1 MNETRH
7 NSHPLSFFSIL
18 FQDLAFALRQLKKS
32 PAFAAVVIGSLA
44 LGIGASVT
52 VFSVVRAVLLDPY
65 PYKDADRMVH
75 VELTSKDSSRNGLL
89 QVTYPEYQQLRKLS
103 SVDDVFLMDD
113 QRRALTGDALP
124 VTVATGFYTPNLF
137 TYMGVPPYLG
147 RQFTPA
153 DAANGTAA
161 PVAVLSYLFW
171 NKQYGGRLD
180 ILGKTVEV
188 DRTPYTVIGVA
199 SPRFT
204 WGDSDVYIPSNF
216 SADPHHYM
224 NAFLKLK
231 PGVSFAL
238 AASQIQTLFD
248 TFTKL
253 DSERV
258 PQGEKVGIKTLN
270 EEVMNGFEA
279 PLLVLFAAV
288 LLLLLIGCAN
298 VSILMLARGTARQ
311 HEFAVR
317 ASIGATRSRIVR
329 QLLTESVML
338 AFAGAAFGM
347 LMAYKGVDLLASHL
361 PQNSFPNEA
370 VIHVNG
376 TVLLFAVAIA
386 LITGIIFGAS
396 PAWQL
401 SRPDVG
407 ALMQGSSAKLA
418 GSTHGR
424 RTHRLLV
431 AGQVALTMLMLAGA
445 GAAARGFLA
454 LYRAPMG
461 FDPDRLFYIQVSLP
475 KAAPLEWH
483 SLAVQQE
490 SFREAIEAAPGVKS
504 ASITTTG
511 WRPPFSNYRAKV
523 EVSNNPNLTNAQAD
537 LALVSSNMFSTLATP
552 LLTGRHFTREEDARA
567 AHVALVN
574 RTFVRQYFSDG
585 DALGKSV
592 RSPGLKFN
600 NPNLTFTP
608 NSDGWLQVVGV
619 VDDVRNDGLDKPVLP
634 AIYVPESLVLGRGT
648 VLIVRA
654 SGDTTAAM
662 RAAGE
667 AVHRANRD
675 AYIVDQHDFSWLL
688 ETQGWGREKFLAS
701 LFGLFAGLAL
711 LLSAAGIYSVVSY
724 TVSQRTR
731 EFGVRMALG
740 AQRGNVVRLVLQ
752 SSLLTVAIGAAAGL
766 GLSLALGKLL
776 ASATRSVVRDPAM
789 LLAAS
794 VILLAITALACLYPA
809 WRAASID
816 PIKAI
821 RIE

>member
-1 MNETRH
+1 
-7 NSHPLSFFSIL
+7 L
-18 FQDLAFALRQLKKS
+18 FQD
-32 PAFAAVVIGSLA
+32 I
-44 LGIGASVT
+44 GIGASVA

-75 VELTSKDSSRNGLL
+75 VELTGKDSSQNGLL
-89 QVTYPEYQQLRKLS
+89 AVTFTEFHELQRLP

-137 TYMGVPPYLG
+137 TYMGVPPFLG

-153 DAANGTAA
+153 DAPNGNAA

-171 NKQYGGRLD
+171 KKQYAGRLD
-180 ILGKTVEV
+180 ILGKTVEI
-188 DRTPYTVIGVA
+188 DHTPYTVIGVA

-204 WGDSDVYIPSNF
+204 WGDSDVYIPGAF
-216 SADPHHYM
+216 TADPHHYM
-224 NAFLKLK
+224 NAFIKLK
-231 PGVSFAL
+231 PGARFAAV
-238 AASQIQTLFD
+238 AAELQPLVDNFA
-248 TFTKL
+248 KL
-253 DSERV
+253 DPRAF
-258 PQGEKVGIKTLN
+258 PQGARVSIKTLN
-270 EEVMNGFEA
+270 EEVLHGFEA

-317 ASIGATRSRIVR
+317 ASIGATRARIVR

-338 AFAGAAFGM
+338 AFAGAGFGV
-347 LMAYKGVDLLASHL
+347 LIAYKGVDLLASHL

-418 GSTHGR
+418 GSAHGR

-431 AGQVALTMLMLAGA
+431 AGQIALTMLMLAGA

-461 FDPDRLFYIQVSLP
+461 FDPDHLFYIQVSLP

-490 SFREAIEAAPGVKS
+490 ALREAIEAAPGVKS

-511 WRPPFSNYRAKV
+511 WRPPFSNYHTKV
-523 EVSNNPNLTNAQAD
+523 AVSNNPNLTDAQAD
-537 LALVSSNMFSTLATP
+537 LALVSFNMFNTLGTP
-552 LLTGRHFTREEDARA
+552 LLSGRYFTREEDAQA

-574 RTFVRQYFSDG
+574 RTFVRQYFPGG

-592 RSPGLKFN
+592 RSPGLKFE

-619 VDDVRNDGLDKPVLP
+619 VDDVRNDGLDKPILP
-634 AIYVPESLVLGRGT
+634 AAYVPESLVLGRGT

-654 SGDTTAAM
+654 LGDTTAAI

-667 AVHRANRD
+667 SVHRANRD
-675 AYIVDQHDFSWLL
+675 ALH
-688 ETQGWGREKFLAS
+688 R
-701 LFGLFAGLAL
+701 
-711 LLSAAGIYSVVSY
+711 
-724 TVSQRTR
+724 R
-731 EFGVRMALG
+731 
-740 AQRGNVVRLVLQ
+740 
-752 SSLLTVAIGAAAGL
+752 
-766 GLSLALGKLL
+766 
-776 ASATRSVVRDPAM
+776 PA
-789 LLAAS
+789 
-794 VILLAITALACLYPA
+794 
-809 WRAASID
+809 
-816 PIKAI
+816 
-821 RIE
+821 